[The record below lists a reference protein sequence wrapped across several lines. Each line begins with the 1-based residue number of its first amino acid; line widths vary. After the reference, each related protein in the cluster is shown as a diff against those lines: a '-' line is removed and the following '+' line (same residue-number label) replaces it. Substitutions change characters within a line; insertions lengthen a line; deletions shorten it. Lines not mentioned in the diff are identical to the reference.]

1 MSCRLISSDE
11 GKQDNGAGFA
21 SPSYLIRVRA
31 WAFYLDAILVSL
43 IVSASRVVGRLAS
56 CRRDV
61 SCVSSDEGQASKE
74 AGRVIILGPV
84 SSASAPSSVRP
95 GVPSPGSRAV
105 ITSSPHPQQA
115 SRQAEAWRPRRS
127 YPCGHRQTRTSKQDE
142 NDGRPRP
149 HPHHHTEPRSPHP
162 MPHRI
167 NRPAPDKQA
176 TRRRNETQKNNERR
190 RADETKNRDDKN
202 DGRTTGRTT
211 ERKHTSPV
219 RRQASK

>member
-84 SSASAPSSVRP
+84 SSASATSSVRA

-105 ITSSPHPQQA
+105 IASSPHPRQA
-115 SRQAEAWRPRRS
+115 SRRRRGGLDDRIPAGIGKREQAS
-127 YPCGHRQTRTSKQDE
+127 KTRTT
-142 NDGRPRP
+142 DGLAPIPIITRSNGLPIPCHIASIAPP
-149 HPHHHTEPRSPHP
+149 HDKHTTR
-162 MPHRI
+162 RT
-167 NRPAPDKQA
+167 
-176 TRRRNETQKNNERR
+176 TRRRNDERR
-190 RADETKNRDDKN
+190 RANETNMGTTRTT
-202 DGRTTGRTT
+202 DGRRG
-211 ERKHTSPV
+211 E
-219 RRQASK
+219 

>member
-1 MSCRLISSDE
+1 MIAGRGASRSCASFFCLMSCRLISSDE

-105 ITSSPHPQQA
+105 ITSSPASKQA
-115 SRQAEAWRPRRS
+115 GGENETASWRRRGSFLSSSGERRGVVILPSAWRFYS
-127 YPCGHRQTRTSKQDE
+127 H
-142 NDGRPRP
+142 
-149 HPHHHTEPRSPHP
+149 
-162 MPHRI
+162 
-167 NRPAPDKQA
+167 A
-176 TRRRNETQKNNERR
+176 RRR
-190 RADETKNRDDKN
+190 
-202 DGRTTGRTT
+202 
-211 ERKHTSPV
+211 
-219 RRQASK
+219 